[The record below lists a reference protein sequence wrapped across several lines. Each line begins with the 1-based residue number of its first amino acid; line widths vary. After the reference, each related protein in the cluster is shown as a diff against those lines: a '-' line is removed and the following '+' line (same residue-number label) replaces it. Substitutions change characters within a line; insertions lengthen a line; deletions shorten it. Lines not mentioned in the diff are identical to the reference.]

1 MFLSLIPSPEKI
13 IEYTNLNISS
23 TQIWQATWDS
33 GETFNVTLNIIS
45 SPFGDL
51 FKIDFLGECIAT
63 DLLTLPVILTT
74 TV

>member
-13 IEYTNLNISS
+13 IEYTNLHISS

-33 GETFNVTLNIIS
+33 GDTFTVTLNIIS

-51 FKIDFLGECIAT
+51 FKIDFLGRCIAT
-63 DLLTLPVILTT
+63 EFLTLPVILTT
-74 TV
+74 TI